1 MSEFT
6 ADPYASPAPVFT
18 VAGRTEDG
26 LGRDLLR
33 LDVREGVLGLRTM
46 VAHFAA
52 TPPDSDGSSAQLSYL
67 DGQVLDLG
75 SALGVA
81 LGPPDGERTIFT
93 GTVSALEICFEE
105 AGEQPYVSVFAE
117 DALMRLR
124 MTTRTATYP
133 DSTDAAVVE
142 AVTGEHGLKAQTDA
156 DGPTYP
162 VIQQW
167 EQSDLAFL
175 RDRAWRIGAELW
187 ADSHDVVHL
196 ATRERRPGPELTLV
210 RGQLVALTVRADLA
224 HQRPTVELRG
234 WDHDAARAVSHV
246 SDGAVVAAEV
256 TSGRSGVDVV
266 SKVFTKA
273 SLSRSRRDVLDQDTA
288 DAYADAEMLR
298 RARAFVTADGTT
310 AGTPDL
316 VPGAKLELQDVGR
329 PFEGAGYR
337 VVHAHHSYDRIAG
350 YRTCFRAERPALAS

>member
-52 TPPDSDGSSAQLSYL
+52 TPPESDGSSAQLSYL
-67 DGQVLDLG
+67 DGQVIDLG
-75 SALGVA
+75 STLGVA
-81 LGPPDGERTIFT
+81 LGP
-93 GTVSALEICFEE
+93 
-105 AGEQPYVSVFAE
+105 
-117 DALMRLR
+117 
-124 MTTRTATYP
+124 
-133 DSTDAAVVE
+133 
-142 AVTGEHGLKAQTDA
+142 
-156 DGPTYP
+156 
-162 VIQQW
+162 
-167 EQSDLAFL
+167 
-175 RDRAWRIGAELW
+175 
-187 ADSHDVVHL
+187 
-196 ATRERRPGPELTLV
+196 PGPELTLV

-273 SLSRSRRDVLDQDTA
+273 SLGRSRRDVLDQDTA

-337 VVHAHHSYDRIAG
+337 VV
-350 YRTCFRAERPALAS
+350 